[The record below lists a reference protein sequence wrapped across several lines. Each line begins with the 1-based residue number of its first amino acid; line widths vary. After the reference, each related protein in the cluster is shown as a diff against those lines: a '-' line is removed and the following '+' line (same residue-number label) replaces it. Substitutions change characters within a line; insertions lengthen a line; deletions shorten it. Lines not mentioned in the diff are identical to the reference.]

1 VNPKGVRQRSIILG
15 WADPVKITASGG
27 ARKGG
32 FKKSRPLFLLC
43 FENQIYWQIAFLSPK
58 KKMTEKTL
66 TENPVER
73 RSEIR
78 ENLEKMQSLELKLPN
93 LPIYVFKV
101 KDTSPNGICLLVKEN
116 SDMLNH
122 IRVGQILNL
131 KCYSEDKSEPSE
143 IFISEIKHITKE
155 DKHPYQSH
163 HLVGSMVLEKR
174 NQSRSTI

>member
-1 VNPKGVRQRSIILG
+1 L
-15 WADPVKITASGG
+15 ADRLFKSKERND
-27 ARKGG
+27 RKT
-32 FKKSRPLFLLC
+32 S
-43 FENQIYWQIAFLSPK
+43 
-58 KKMTEKTL
+58 

-101 KDTSPNGICLLVKEN
+101 KDTSPNGICLLIKED
-116 SDMLNH
+116 SDIWNH

-143 IFISEIKHITKE
+143 IFISEIKHITKA

-163 HLVGSMVLEKR
+163 NLVGLVVMEKQ
-174 NQSRSTI
+174 NQSRSAQ